1 MATNRMVSAKELEAS
16 GLSLRDFLNKER
28 GLTRKPPEDTKFGVN
43 KPRGPSANDLATY
56 KAQELSDKGLDEN
69 GMPINPKK
77 DDGSGGKNTI
87 DRQDAMI
94 ASSRKNAGMKGYDEG
109 GDPIE
114 RGGKA
119 KKMASGGSAS
129 SRADGIAQRGKTKG
143 RMC

>member
-28 GLTRKPPEDTKFGVN
+28 GLTRKPPEDMKFGVN

-56 KAQELSDKGLDEN
+56 KAQELADKGLDEN
-69 GMPINPKK
+69 GIAINPKK
-77 DDGSGGKNTI
+77 DDGSGGKNTV
-87 DRQDAMI
+87 DRQNAMI
-94 ASSRKNAGMKGYDEG
+94 ASSRKNAGMPGYSEA
-109 GDPIE
+109 GDKMAK
-114 RGGKA
+114 GGKV
-119 KKMASGGSAS
+119 SAS